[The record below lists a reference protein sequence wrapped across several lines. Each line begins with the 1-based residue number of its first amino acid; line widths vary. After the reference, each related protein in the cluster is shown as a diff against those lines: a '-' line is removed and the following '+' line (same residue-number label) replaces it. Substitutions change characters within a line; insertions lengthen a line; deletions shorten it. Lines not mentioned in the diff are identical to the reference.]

1 MKCKNCGMLI
11 VDGSNDIRSKIT
23 FDWFIKLFESI
34 DNLSLDTKKG
44 IIKGCSIAHYNALN
58 MDNVLNSYIG
68 DVYGFIKFIESE
80 WNWLVEINE
89 DEKVIYADE
98 NKPNCVCPIVE
109 LNSIKSSL
117 ICNCSEGFAEKM
129 FSKILQ
135 QDVSAKVTRSVLRG
149 DKSCVYEIKW
159 G

>member
-58 MDNVLNSYIG
+58 MDNVLNS
-68 DVYGFIKFIESE
+68 
-80 WNWLVEINE
+80 L
-89 DEKVIYADE
+89 
-98 NKPNCVCPIVE
+98 
-109 LNSIKSSL
+109 
-117 ICNCSEGFAEKM
+117 
-129 FSKILQ
+129 
-135 QDVSAKVTRSVLRG
+135 TR
-149 DKSCVYEIKW
+149 IQ
-159 G
+159 

>member
-68 DVYGFIKFIESE
+68 DVYGFIKFIEYE

-149 DKSCVYEIKW
+149 NKSCVYEIKW